1 MRTLAILLFVGLL
14 SIQGVRAQF
23 SNEVWHDGFL
33 VTTEDDTLK
42 GLIKYDM
49 EANIVQLIVNK
60 SKVQTF
66 SSHKI
71 FYFEIFDKVVK
82 NYRQFYSI
90 PYEVNYDYTIPIIFE
105 VLYEAPLSLLA
116 REALVQEN
124 VPNSSIYW
132 SGTIMQDKMMKTFYF
147 LDKKGNIQLYT
158 GKRSD
163 LLTIMARK
171 SNAVK
176 DFIKKNNLKTDEVR
190 DLIRI
195 TAFYNSI

>member
-1 MRTLAILLFVGLL
+1 MRSTIIIFSFCLISSL
-14 SIQGVRAQF
+14 SGVAQF

-33 VTTEDDTLK
+33 VTTEEDTLK

-60 SKVQTF
+60 SKVRTF

-90 PYEVNYDYTIPIIFE
+90 PYEVNYNYTIPIIFE
-105 VLYEAPLSLLA
+105 VLYEAPLSLLS
-116 REALVQEN
+116 REAVVQEN
-124 VPNSSIYW
+124 VPNSSVYW
-132 SGTIMQDKMMKTFYF
+132 SGTITQDKMMNTFYF

-158 GKRSD
+158 GKRSE

-171 SNAVK
+171 GNDVK
-176 DFIKKNNLKTDEVR
+176 NFIKKNNLKTDEVR

>member
-1 MRTLAILLFVGLL
+1 MKKFVFLVLLNMVSVVALH
-14 SIQGVRAQF
+14 AQF
-23 SNEVWHDGFL
+23 SNEVWHEGFL
-33 VTTEDDTLK
+33 VTTEDDTLR

-49 EANIVQLIVNK
+49 EANIVQLIINK

-82 NYRQFYSI
+82 AYRQFYSI
-90 PYEVNYDYTIPIIFE
+90 PYEVNYNYTIPIIFE
-105 VLYEAPLSLLA
+105 VLYEAPLSLLS
-116 REALVQEN
+116 REAVVQEN

-132 SGTIMQDKMMKTFYF
+132 SGTVLQDRMMKTFYF
-147 LDKKGNIQLYT
+147 LDKKGNIQLFT
-158 GKRSD
+158 GKRSE

-171 SNAVK
+171 SGDVK
-176 DFIKKNNLKTDEVR
+176 NFIKKNNLKTDEVR

>member
-1 MRTLAILLFVGLL
+1 MRSTIVIFSFCLISSL
-14 SIQGVRAQF
+14 SGVAQF

-33 VTTEDDTLK
+33 VTTEEDTLK

-60 SKVQTF
+60 SKVRTF

-90 PYEVNYDYTIPIIFE
+90 PYEVNYNYTIPIIFE
-105 VLYEAPLSLLA
+105 VLYEAPLSLLS
-116 REALVQEN
+116 REAVVQEN
-124 VPNSSIYW
+124 VPNSSVYW
-132 SGTIMQDKMMKTFYF
+132 SGTITQDKMMNTFYF

-158 GKRSD
+158 GKRSE

-171 SNAVK
+171 GNDVK
-176 DFIKKNNLKTDEVR
+176 NFIKKNNLKTDEVR

>member
-1 MRTLAILLFVGLL
+1 MKRSVFIITLCLL
-14 SIQGVRAQF
+14 SSLGANAQF
-23 SNEVWHDGFL
+23 SNEVWHEGFL
-33 VTTEDDTLK
+33 VTTEEDTLK

-49 EANIVQLIVNK
+49 EANIVQLIINR

-66 SSHKI
+66 SSHKV

-116 REALVQEN
+116 REAVVQEN
-124 VPNSSIYW
+124 VPNSSVYW
-132 SGTIMQDKMMKTFYF
+132 SGSVVQDKMMQTFYF
-147 LDKKGNIQLYT
+147 LDRKGNIQMFT
-158 GKRSD
+158 GKRSE

-171 SNAVK
+171 SNDVK
-176 DFIKKNNLKTDEVR
+176 NFIKKNNLKTDEVR

>member
-1 MRTLAILLFVGLL
+1 MKRLAFWCLCVLGLL
-14 SIQGVRAQF
+14 TQVEAQF
-23 SNEVWHDGFL
+23 SKEVWHEGIL
-33 VTTEDDTLK
+33 VTTDDDTLK

-49 EANIVQLIVNK
+49 DANVVQLIINEQ
-60 SKVQTF
+60 KVMTF

-90 PYEVNYDYTIPIIFE
+90 PYEVNYNYTIPIIFE

-116 REALVQEN
+116 REAIVQET
-124 VPNSSIYW
+124 VPNSSVYW
-132 SGTIMQDKMMKTFYF
+132 GGTYTRDKLEYSFYF
-147 LDKKGNIQLYT
+147 LDKEGNIRMYT
-158 GKRSD
+158 GKRSE
-163 LLTIMARK
+163 LLAIMSKK
-171 SNAVK
+171 SSEVK
-176 DFIKKNNLKTDEVR
+176 NYIKKNKLKTEEVR

>member
-1 MRTLAILLFVGLL
+1 MKKLAIILYVMI
-14 SIQGVRAQF
+14 SSTVAVQAQF
-23 SNEVWHDGFL
+23 SKEVWHDGYL

-49 EANIVQLIVNK
+49 EANIVQLLINRA
-60 SKVQTF
+60 KVQTY

-90 PYEVNYDYTIPIIFE
+90 PYKVNYDYTIPIIFE

-116 REALVQEN
+116 REAVVQEN

-132 SGTIMQDKMMKTFYF
+132 SGTIMQDRMLQTFYF
-147 LDKKGNIQLYT
+147 LDKKGNIQMFT
-158 GKRSD
+158 GRRSD
-163 LLTIMARK
+163 LLSIMVRK
-171 SNAVK
+171 SSDVK
-176 DFIKKNNLKTDEVR
+176 SYIKKNNLKTDEVR

>member
-1 MRTLAILLFVGLL
+1 MRRLVLLITLCLVTSLGL
-14 SIQGVRAQF
+14 RAQF
-23 SNEVWHDGFL
+23 SNEVWHEGFL

-49 EANIVQLIVNK
+49 ESNIVQLIINK

-90 PYEVNYDYTIPIIFE
+90 PYEVNYNYTIPIIFE

-116 REALVQEN
+116 REAVVQEN
-124 VPNSSIYW
+124 VPNSSVYW
-132 SGTIMQDKMMKTFYF
+132 SGSVLQDKMMQTFYF
-147 LDKKGNIQLYT
+147 LDKKGNIQMFT

-171 SNAVK
+171 SSDVK
-176 DFIKKNNLKTDEVR
+176 NFIKKNNPKTDQVR